1 MVGSVNTVQILYI
14 AFRLA
19 PFIIVSYFALNSL
32 MNFTIRGIIYL
43 IGLLLVCFITVIS
56 SGLTITGDPD
66 ATSSTDA
73 SNVETCNIIT
83 LTGNITKPL
92 SSIPLSITIYAYTLS
107 YILTSVLY
115 NLNSGE
121 QMSLTNIP
129 TIIAF
134 SLLIIA
140 EFITSSMMSKCFST
154 FTGILALILGT
165 AGGIV
170 WGALIHFNGSPDM
183 TFYSTASDICTR
195 PSRLTY
201 QCKKQSL

>member
-1 MVGSVNTVQILYI
+1 MSVNTVQILYI

-43 IGLLLVCFITVIS
+43 IGLLIVCFVTVIS
-56 SGLTITGDPD
+56 SGLVPSGDD
-66 ATSSTDA
+66 AAVVSGNDTD
-73 SNVETCNIIT
+73 TCNIIT
-83 LTGNITKPL
+83 LTGEITKPL
-92 SSIPLSITIYAYTLS
+92 SSLPLSITIYAYTLS
-107 YILTSVLY
+107 YILTSVLL
-115 NLNSGE
+115 NLKASSGE
-121 QMSLTNIP
+121 KMSLTNIP

-140 EFITSSMMSKCFST
+140 EFITSSLMSSCFSP
-154 FTGILALILGT
+154 FMGMISLILG
-165 AGGIV
+165 ALGGII
-170 WGALIHFNGSPDM
+170 WGVLIFYNGSPDM

-195 PSRLTY
+195 PSNLTY